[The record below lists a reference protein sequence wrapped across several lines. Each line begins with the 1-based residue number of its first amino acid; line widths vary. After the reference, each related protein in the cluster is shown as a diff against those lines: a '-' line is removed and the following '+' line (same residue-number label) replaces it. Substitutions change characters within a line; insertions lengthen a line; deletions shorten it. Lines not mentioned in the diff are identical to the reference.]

1 MFRAGTYPGTHPMR
15 FLWPDMLWLLLAL
28 PALTGAYVLALRR
41 KKKAAI
47 RYASLLLVRAAIG
60 PRQTLRRHVPPAL
73 FLLALAAGILAIA
86 RPTGSLTLPADHM
99 TLILAMDVS
108 RSMLA
113 KDVAPNRIS
122 AAQSAVKA
130 FVDGIPGNVRVGIVS
145 FAGST
150 TVVQTPT
157 NVRDELI
164 AAVDRFQLQR
174 ATATGAGL
182 LLALSQLLPE
192 AGIDVESGVFDGNFS
207 RQRGE
212 SSSIDR
218 TRKEKKEEKKDF
230 VVVPPGSYT
239 SGAIVLLSDGRR
251 TSGPDPLKV
260 AKLAA
265 DRGVRVYTVGF
276 GTKEGAEIPGA
287 EGFSFFAR
295 LDEDTLK
302 GVASITG
309 AEYFHA
315 GNSED
320 LKKVYEKLNAKFTL
334 ERRETEVG
342 ALLSV
347 LAVLLLIAGGAL
359 SMMWFHR
366 TY

>member
-1 MFRAGTYPGTHPMR
+1 MR
-15 FLWPDMLWLLLAL
+15 D
-28 PALTGAYVLALRR
+28 
-41 KKKAAI
+41 
-47 RYASLLLVRAAIG
+47 AIG
-60 PRQTLRRHVPPAL
+60 PRPTLRRHVPPAL
-73 FLLALAAGILAIA
+73 FLLALTAGIIAIA
-86 RPTGSLTLPADHM
+86 RPTATMVLPADRM

-122 AAQSAVKA
+122 AAQAAVKA
-130 FVDGIPGNVRVGIVS
+130 FVDGIPSNIRVGIVS
-145 FAGST
+145 FAGSA

-157 NVRDELI
+157 TVRDELV

-174 ATATGAGL
+174 GTATGAGL

-192 AGIDVESGVFDGNFS
+192 AGIDVESGVFDKGFS
-207 RQRGE
+207 RQAGE
-212 SSSIDR
+212 ASSLDR
-218 TRKEKKEEKKDF
+218 TRRAKKEEKNF
-230 VVVPPGSYT
+230 VTVPPGSYT
-239 SGAIVLLSDGRR
+239 GGAIVLLSDGRR
-251 TSGPDPLKV
+251 TSGPDPLQV

-276 GTKEGAEIPGA
+276 GTKDGAEIPGF

-295 LDEDTLK
+295 LDEETLK

-315 GNSED
+315 GNSTD
-320 LKKVYEKLNAKFTL
+320 LAKVYEKLNTKFSL
-334 ERRETEVG
+334 ERGETEVS

-347 LAVLLLIAGGAL
+347 LAALLLVGAAVL
-359 SMMWFHR
+359 SLLWFHR
-366 TY
+366 TR

>member
-1 MFRAGTYPGTHPMR
+1 MR
-15 FLWPDMLWLLLAL
+15 FLWPDMLWLLLAV

-41 KKKAAI
+41 KKKAAL
-47 RYASLLLVRAAIG
+47 RYASLLLVRGAIG

-73 FLLALAAGILAIA
+73 FLLAFAAGIVAIA

-122 AAQSAVKA
+122 AAQAAVKA

-145 FAGST
+145 FAGSA

-164 AAVDRFQLQR
+164 SAVDRFQLQR

-182 LLALSQLLPE
+182 LLALSQLLPD

-212 SSSIDR
+212 SSAIDR

-239 SGAIVLLSDGRR
+239 GGAIVLLSDGRR

-302 GVASITG
+302 GIASITAG
-309 AEYFHA
+309 EYFHA

-342 ALLSV
+342 ALLSA

-359 SMMWFHR
+359 SMLWFHR
-366 TY
+366 TL

>member
-1 MFRAGTYPGTHPMR
+1 MLR
-15 FLWPDMLWLLLAL
+15 FLWPELLWLLLTVPVL
-28 PALTGAYVLALRR
+28 VGAYVFALNR
-41 KKKAAI
+41 KKKSAI
-47 RYASLLLVRAAIG
+47 RYASLLLVRDAIG
-60 PRQTLRRHVPPAL
+60 PRPTLRRHVPPAL
-73 FLLALAAGILAIA
+73 FLLALTAGIIAIA
-86 RPTGSLTLPADHM
+86 RPTATMVLPADRM

-122 AAQSAVKA
+122 AAQAAVKA
-130 FVDGIPGNVRVGIVS
+130 FVDGIPSNIRVGIVS
-145 FAGST
+145 FAGSA

-157 NVRDELI
+157 TVRDELV

-174 ATATGAGL
+174 GTATGAGL

-192 AGIDVESGVFDGNFS
+192 AGIDVESGVFDKGFS
-207 RQRGE
+207 RQAGE
-212 SSSIDR
+212 ASSLDR
-218 TRKEKKEEKKDF
+218 TRRAKKEEKNF
-230 VVVPPGSYT
+230 VTVPPGSYT
-239 SGAIVLLSDGRR
+239 GGAIVLLSDGRR
-251 TSGPDPLKV
+251 TSGPDPLQV

-276 GTKEGAEIPGA
+276 GTKDGAEIPGF

-295 LDEDTLK
+295 LDEETLK

-315 GNSED
+315 GNSTD
-320 LKKVYEKLNAKFTL
+320 LAKVYEKLNTKFSL
-334 ERRETEVG
+334 ERGETEVS

-347 LAVLLLIAGGAL
+347 LAALLLVGAAVL
-359 SMMWFHR
+359 SLLWFHR
-366 TY
+366 TR

>member
-1 MFRAGTYPGTHPMR
+1 MR
-15 FLWPDMLWLLLAL
+15 FLWPEMLWLLLAVPL
-28 PALTGAYVLALRR
+28 LLAGYVYALRR

-73 FLLALAAGILAIA
+73 LLLALTAGIIAIS
-86 RPTGSLTLPADHM
+86 RPTATLSLPSDYM
-99 TLILAMDVS
+99 TVILAMDVS

-122 AAQSAVKA
+122 AAQAAVKA
-130 FVDGIPGNVRVGIVS
+130 FVDGMPTNIRVGIVS
-145 FAGST
+145 FAGSAN
-150 TVVQTPT
+150 VVQTPT
-157 NVRDELI
+157 LVREELI

-182 LLALSQLLPE
+182 LLSLSQLLPE
-192 AGIDVESGVFDGNFS
+192 AGIDVESAVFDRGFT
-207 RQRGE
+207 RQAGE
-212 SSSIDR
+212 ASSLER
-218 TRKEKKEEKKDF
+218 TRKAKQEEKKPA

-239 SGAIVLLSDGRR
+239 GGAIVLLSDGRR

-260 AKLAA
+260 AQLAA

-276 GTKEGAEIPGA
+276 GTKDGAEIPGF

-295 LDEDTLK
+295 LDEETLK
-302 GVASITG
+302 GVAQITG

-315 GNSED
+315 GNAND
-320 LKKVYEKLNAKFTL
+320 LKKVYEKLNAQFKL
-334 ERRETEVG
+334 ERGETEVG
-342 ALLSV
+342 ALLTA
-347 LAVLLLIAGGAL
+347 LAALLLAAAAAL
-359 SMMWFHR
+359 SLMWFHR
-366 TY
+366 TL

>member
-1 MFRAGTYPGTHPMR
+1 MR
-15 FLWPDMLWLLLAL
+15 FLWPDLLWLLLAL

-41 KKKAAI
+41 KKKAAL

-122 AAQSAVKA
+122 AAQAAVKA

-145 FAGST
+145 FAGSA

-157 NVRDELI
+157 SVRDELI

-182 LLALSQLLPE
+182 LLALSQLLPD

-218 TRKEKKEEKKDF
+218 TRKEKKEEKKEEKRDF

-239 SGAIVLLSDGRR
+239 GGAIVLLSDGRR

-309 AEYFHA
+309 GEYFHA

-342 ALLSV
+342 ALLSA
-347 LAVLLLIAGGAL
+347 LAVLLLIAAGAL

-366 TY
+366 TL